1 VLPQYEVGHLDRVA
15 AIEGRLASLP
25 GLALV
30 GAAYRG
36 VGITDIVRSAEETA
50 ERVLATVVAP

>member
-1 VLPQYEVGHLDRVA
+1 MLPRYEVGHLDRVA
-15 AIEGRLASLP
+15 AIEAGLAGFP

-36 VGITDIVRSAEETA
+36 VGIADIVHAAED
-50 ERVLATVVAP
+50 TVTRLFTGRRRR